1 MLIVLRMQF
10 VYNVFQCSVSR
21 STEALLGLSNDDH
34 IIDDVFGDYK
44 QMLIGRKFDYIIRDG
59 QIIWESVEKLNM

>member
-1 MLIVLRMQF
+1 MLIVLRRQF
-10 VYNVFQCSVSR
+10 VYNVFHCTISR

-34 IIDDVFGDYK
+34 IIDDTFGDYK
-44 QMLIGRKFDYIIRDG
+44 QMLIGCKFDYIIRDG

>member
-1 MLIVLRMQF
+1 MQF
-10 VYNVFQCSVSR
+10 VYNVFQCSISC

-44 QMLIGRKFDYIIRDG
+44 QMLIGCKFDYIIRDG
-59 QIIWESVEKLNM
+59 QIIWESVEMWNM

>member
-1 MLIVLRMQF
+1 MLIVLRIQF

-44 QMLIGRKFDYIIRDG
+44 QMLIGCKFDYIIRDG

>member
-21 STEALLGLSNDDH
+21 STEALLGL
-34 IIDDVFGDYK
+34 
-44 QMLIGRKFDYIIRDG
+44 
-59 QIIWESVEKLNM
+59 

>member
-44 QMLIGRKFDYIIRDG
+44 QMLIGCKFDYIIRDG

>member
-1 MLIVLRMQF
+1 MQF